1 MNDRV
6 NAWMIVSAWM
16 IELINNV
23 PELALLTI
31 STVFFILANG
41 RKSIFGSH
49 SESEVQGQY

>member
-1 MNDRV
+1 
-6 NAWMIVSAWM
+6 M

-23 PELALLTI
+23 PELTLLAI